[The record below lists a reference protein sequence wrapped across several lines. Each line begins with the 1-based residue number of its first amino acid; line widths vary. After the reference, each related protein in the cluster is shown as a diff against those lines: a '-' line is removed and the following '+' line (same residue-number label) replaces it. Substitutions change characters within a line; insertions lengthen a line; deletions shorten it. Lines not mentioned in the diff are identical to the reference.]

1 MALGGFTD
9 AISEGGITEIVTVS
23 SLSSALNFALG
34 TTEGN
39 VMRFPPLL
47 LMHICVIVFEKFGMK
62 YPGH

>member
-9 AISEGGITEIVTVS
+9 VISEGGITEIVTVS

-39 VMRFPPLL
+39 VMSPPSSNAYLCDC
-47 LMHICVIVFEKFGMK
+47 I
-62 YPGH
+62 